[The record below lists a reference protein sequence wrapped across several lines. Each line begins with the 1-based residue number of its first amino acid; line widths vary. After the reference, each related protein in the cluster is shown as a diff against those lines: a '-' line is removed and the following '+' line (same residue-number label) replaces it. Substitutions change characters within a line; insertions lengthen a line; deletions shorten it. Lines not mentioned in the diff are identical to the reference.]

1 MMKELIE
8 DKQFD
13 KNLNRLFSCFQTMNI
28 WKNKDKKLEKL
39 DRKCQESQE
48 DQGMVED
55 MEVMELEMEV
65 MENMKVIIVKTI
77 IKNQRVTQTMVEIM
91 NIQEG

>member
-1 MMKELIE
+1 
-8 DKQFD
+8 
-13 KNLNRLFSCFQTMNI
+13 
-28 WKNKDKKLEKL
+28 
-39 DRKCQESQE
+39 
-48 DQGMVED
+48 MVED
-55 MEVMELEMEV
+55 MEVMELEMEG